1 MEEKAFQYVE
11 FEEISSEE
19 FNGISVGQVAAFGAG
34 VAVGA
39 LVITWLNDV
48 KWKENE
54 NEGT

>member
-1 MEEKAFQYVE
+1 MLNMILKGGDRMEEKAFQYVE

-39 LVITWLNDV
+39 LVIT
-48 KWKENE
+48 
-54 NEGT
+54 